1 MHLLNPRFLPG
12 GRKKLR
18 DGLEAHNTILL
29 FLQDY
34 IDFTDQRKHKGKI
47 TFLGCGV
54 PPHPLFF
61 KNNIF
66 LTIQGHEEKILKSF
80 TIYHPSCSSW

>member
-54 PPHPLFF
+54 PPHPLFWPGS
-61 KNNIF
+61 K
-66 LTIQGHEEKILKSF
+66 QGYTFWIASTFQKR
-80 TIYHPSCSSW
+80 T